1 MSGRSYPFDII
12 GKTAP
17 AVVTAAAL
25 CLCAPA
31 AFAQDDTAS
40 AVATPAPA
48 TSEAET
54 PWYEAFTLSMNEAAH
69 PGLEEPD
76 TFDWESAG
84 GRWGITLGVED
95 HSDTR
100 FETEDV
106 SAGAFVNL
114 GERFRLGGQ
123 VRFAAPDSE
132 YFTLREN
139 RQGRREPEIKFES
152 ALRF

>member
-12 GKTAP
+12 GRTAP

-25 CLCAPA
+25 CLCAPS
-31 AFAQDDTAS
+31 AFAQDD
-40 AVATPAPA
+40 VAG
-48 TSEAET
+48 EADT
-54 PWYEAFTLSMNEAAH
+54 PWYEAFTLSMNEAPH
-69 PGLEEPD
+69 PGLEELD

-100 FETEDV
+100 FESEDV

-123 VRFAAPDSE
+123 VRFAAPDSD

-139 RQGRREPEIKFES
+139 PEERREPEIKFES

>member
-25 CLCAPA
+25 CLCAPS
-31 AFAQDDTAS
+31 AFAQDA
-40 AVATPAPA
+40 ATP
-48 TSEAET
+48 EAET
-54 PWYEAFTLSMNEAAH
+54 PWYEAFTLSMSEAPH
-69 PGLEEPD
+69 PGLEELE
-76 TFDWESAG
+76 TFDWQSSG

-100 FETEDV
+100 FDNEDV

-139 RQGRREPEIKFES
+139 RDERREPEIKFES